1 MVCPYWLNSVIS
13 PGFMRIFLYFSLLAL
28 ANLVIKWLMR
38 LLDRLYQYLEHQN
51 ISAYAF
57 EHACDLSNGY
67 LGKQKRGKG
76 TMGSEV
82 LLKIQACFPDLNIHW
97 LLTGKGRMLRHAFP
111 YSTEED
117 PELEI
122 VQLLQERIVL
132 LEKSLKDK
140 NELIH
145 LLKKKRPDKNRS
157 ALSI

>member
-1 MVCPYWLNSVIS
+1 
-13 PGFMRIFLYFSLLAL
+13 
-28 ANLVIKWLMR
+28 
-38 LLDRLYQYLEHQN
+38 
-51 ISAYAF
+51 
-57 EHACDLSNGY
+57 
-67 LGKQKRGKG
+67 
-76 TMGSEV
+76 MGSEV
-82 LLKIQACFPDLNIHW
+82 LLKIQACFPDLNIYW